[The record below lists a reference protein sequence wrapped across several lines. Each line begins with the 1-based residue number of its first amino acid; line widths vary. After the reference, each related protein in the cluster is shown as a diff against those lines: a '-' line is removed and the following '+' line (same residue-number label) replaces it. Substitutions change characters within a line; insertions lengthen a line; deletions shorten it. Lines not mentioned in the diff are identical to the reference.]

1 MKKYIFLLTYT
12 FLFSFFYV
20 QAQQSNAWF
29 VSDPSLTPDGNDVLF
44 VYETDIWKV
53 NSVGGLATRLTA
65 MDGLESNPK
74 VSPDGKWLAF
84 SSTQNGNADV
94 YVMPLNG
101 GEIQQLTFSD
111 AAEQVD
117 SWAWNSEFIYF
128 NSGQFNMVS
137 TYKISRKGGTHTRI
151 LGEDFFNYAH
161 NVCEDPSGN
170 TFYFCETY
178 ESFRYFNRKRYI
190 GDQNPNILSFNS
202 KNFEYKELTTY
213 NGKDLWSSVDKTGTL
228 YFASDEV
235 NKVYN
240 LCTIQNGI
248 KKNLTN
254 FETAIYKP
262 QVSANGNKVVF
273 VKDYQLFVYNV
284 ATGKTEKPQVD
295 IFKNEMLQ
303 TDKPIKVAG
312 NISYFDVSPDNK
324 KFAFVSRGKLFV
336 SDVKGKFVKE
346 IKTNEKERVTEVKW
360 LKDNETLLF
369 LRTNKGW
376 GNLFTISANKD
387 ENEKQITDFQKNG
400 RFLELSP
407 KRDKAAYLS
416 GNSDLNL
423 VDLVTLK
430 TETIVEDEFW
440 FRGDIP
446 RFSPDGNYLAYTA
459 FRNFETDIFVYD
471 LKLKTKTNITNTGVP
486 ESDPF
491 WSPDGKYLY
500 FSANRFNASYPRGNG
515 SMILYRVPLYRFAN
529 DFKSD
534 EYNKLF
540 KKEEKADSVIQMKF
554 EWENLWERW
563 ENLDL
568 AFDNQYSPIVFK
580 EKEKT
585 IVLFNAQ
592 NNSEYEAWKH
602 ELTPFDKAK
611 TEKISS
617 SSFSQIVKAK
627 DTYYAL
633 SSENIYQVKLSE
645 NKFDKINIEF
655 EFAINLNNEFV
666 QMFYENWAALA
677 DNFYDVNY
685 HGIDWEKTKKQYETY
700 LPYVRHRQ
708 NLTTLFNDLLGELNA
723 SHLDFRT
730 EGDELKTYYN
740 IKSQNTGI
748 LFENENPFIV
758 KRIVKKSPADVF
770 GNPILAGDELVAV
783 NSVLVDKTK
792 NRDSYFN
799 ATSLGDEITL
809 TFKRKGETF
818 DAKFHPISTYAQV
831 DLLYDEWIDKN
842 QKKVDKL
849 GNQKIAYAHMKDMG
863 DGSLNRFLIDMTTEA
878 WQKEAL
884 ILDLRYNRGG
894 NVHDEVLQFLSQKP
908 YLQWKYRN
916 GKMSP
921 QPNFAPAD
929 KPIVLLINEYSLS
942 DAEMTA
948 AGFKQMGLGKIV
960 GTETYR
966 WIIFTSAQGLV
977 DGSYTRLPAW
987 GCFYLNGND
996 LEITGVKPDIY
1007 IKNTF
1012 KDRFSD
1018 TDPQLDKAIE
1028 EVLKSLKK

>member
-1 MKKYIFLLTYT
+1 MKKYIFLFTI
-12 FLFSFFYV
+12 FLLLNFFSA

-29 VSDPSLTPDGNDVLF
+29 VSDPCLTPDGSEVLF

-53 NSVGGLATRLTA
+53 NTNGGLALRLTA
-65 MDGLESNPK
+65 MDGLESNPRI
-74 VSPDGKWLAF
+74 SPDGKWLAF

-94 YVMPLNG
+94 YVMPLKCG
-101 GEIQQLTFSD
+101 DIQQLTYSD
-111 AAEQVD
+111 ASEQVD
-117 SWAWNSEFIYF
+117 SWAWNSDDIYF

-137 TYKISRKGGTHTRI
+137 SYKISRKGGTHFRI
-151 LGEDFFNYAH
+151 LGNDFFNYAH
-161 NVCEDPSGN
+161 NVCEDTKGN

-178 ESFRYFNRKRYI
+178 ESFRYFNRKRYV
-190 GDQNPNILSFNS
+190 GDQNPNILSFNTKTS
-202 KNFEYKELTTY
+202 EYKELTTF
-213 NGKDLWSSVDKTGTL
+213 NGKDLWSSIDKTGKL

-240 LCTIQNGI
+240 LCSIQNGI

-262 QVSANGNKVVF
+262 QVSADGNKVVF

-284 ATGKTEKPQVD
+284 ETGKTEKPQVD
-295 IFKNEMLQ
+295 IFKNETLQ
-303 TDKPIKVAG
+303 IDKSFKVAG

-324 KFAFVSRGKLFV
+324 KLAFVSRGRLFV

-346 IKTNEKERVTEVKW
+346 IKTDENERVTEVKW

-376 GNLFTISANKD
+376 GNLFTISANKT
-387 ENEKQITDFQKNG
+387 ETEKQITDFQKNG
-400 RFLELSP
+400 RYLELSP

-423 VDLVTLK
+423 VDLTSMK
-430 TETIVEDEFW
+430 TEKLIEDEFW

-446 RFSPDGNYLAYTA
+446 RFSPDGNYLVYTA
-459 FRNFETDIFVYD
+459 FRNFETDIFVFD
-471 LKLKTKTNITNTGVP
+471 LKAKTNINVTNTGVP

-500 FSANRFNASYPRGNG
+500 FSANRYNAGFPRGNG
-515 SMILYRVPLYRFAN
+515 NVILYRMPLYRFAT

-534 EYNKLF
+534 EYDKLF
-540 KKEEKADSVIQMKF
+540 KKEEKADSVILMKF
-554 EWENLWERW
+554 EWENMWQRW

-568 AFDNQYSPIVFK
+568 TFNNQYSPIVFK

-585 IVLFNAQ
+585 IILFNVE
-592 NNSEYEAWKH
+592 NNWEYEAWKQ
-602 ELTPFDKAK
+602 ELTPFEKTK
-611 TEKISS
+611 TEKISA
-617 SSFSQIVKAK
+617 SSFSQIIKAK

-633 SSENIYQVKLSE
+633 SSGNLHLVKLSE
-645 NKFDKINIEF
+645 NKLDKINIEF
-655 EFAINLNNEFV
+655 EFAKNLNSEFV

-677 DNFYDVNY
+677 DNFYDVKY
-685 HGIDWEKTKKQYETY
+685 HGIDWEKTKKQYEAY
-700 LPYVRHRQ
+700 LPFVRHRQ

-748 LFENENPFIV
+748 LFDNENPFIV
-758 KRIVKKSPADVF
+758 NRIIKKSPADLANNSV
-770 GNPILAGDELVAV
+770 LAGDELIAV
-783 NSVLVDKTK
+783 NSISIDKSK

-799 ATSLGDEITL
+799 ATSLGDEILL
-809 TFKRKGETF
+809 TFKRKSATF
-818 DAKFHPISTYAQV
+818 DVKFHTISTFAQV
-831 DLLYDEWIDKN
+831 DLLYDEWIENN
-842 QKKVDKL
+842 QKKVDNA
-849 GNQKIAYAHMKDMG
+849 GNKRIAYVHMKDMG
-863 DGSLNRFLIDMTTEA
+863 DESLNRFLIDMTTEA

-894 NVHDEVLQFLSQKP
+894 NVHDEVLQFLAQKP

-948 AGFKQMGLGKIV
+948 AGFRQMNLGKIV
-960 GTETYR
+960 GSETYR

-977 DGSYTRLPAW
+977 DGSYTRLPSW
-987 GCFYLNGND
+987 GCFDLNGND
-996 LEITGVKPDIY
+996 LEITGVKPDVY